1 MPVNRFDNPVGQRY
15 VSTYVPL
22 PYEEL
27 SAIAKQHQDK
37 HDINRMLPLEFDKM
51 ASALKAAPIH
61 QDKKDRLISG
71 YKGLIDNAVNSTR
84 DYASPEFQ
92 KKVTDILYQFRNDP
106 SVQEIENT
114 KNWWDKE
121 YLPYRGNKENQRDL
135 DFTVQ
140 KDESNSTGYKQTDK
154 GVYSLNTTKY
164 ADAAKAAEDIMSNIR
179 ASGKSTGV
187 WDLSHAK
194 QLGNG
199 YTEVYNKT
207 TNSYEQ
213 ISDAQVKDIAAHNVS
228 LYGKTDA
235 GLYRLREML
244 KPIYGDQVQS
254 LSYDNLEKMTNSKI
268 FNAVNQELQNDL
280 SKIAYKQEFRKSA
293 YDQDNKFLDNEGA
306 KKKVLED
313 AVPVWNSPANT
324 VEGLKVADDFDA
336 NAGYKGGITVGG
348 PTIIG
353 TASTPEGNIT
363 KGEAKY
369 KQPREMDA
377 KTKDFAEKAI
387 QQLDPAAYKGYKA
400 TGVLSD
406 AMMKNLYPQIKQ
418 MKAAL
423 EKDILVGS
431 QVQGLNDTELHQMK
445 GFFGS
450 ELQEVKDLGTGNGIN
465 ATYYIPS
472 TGETL
477 TYAELKYKFP
487 EDSKVGIKG
496 KYTAANPFVQLT
508 GNKDFANARQISI
521 DGTEIVV
528 TGPTKFINTKNGA
541 NAEQNYEL
549 VRNRAVNEIYNA
561 KFTPTM
567 PKDINVY
574 GEKIKVMYVPDNNN
588 PDAGTY
594 NILDHKGDILA
605 VGLPTVDEAEQAVYN
620 LAKERQ

>member
-22 PYEEL
+22 PYEQL
-27 SAIAKQHQDK
+27 SEIAKQHQDK
-37 HDINRMLPLEFDKM
+37 HDRNRMLPLEFDKM

-61 QDKKDRLISG
+61 QDKKDALIKG
-71 YKGLIDNAVNSTR
+71 YKGLIDSAVNSTK

-164 ADAAKAAEDIMSNIR
+164 ADSAKAAEDIMSNIK

-187 WDLSHAK
+187 WDLSHSK

-213 ISDAQVKDIAAHNVS
+213 ITDAQVKNIAAHSVGI
-228 LYGKTDA
+228 YGRTDA
-235 GLYRLREML
+235 GLYRLRQML
-244 KPIYGDQVQS
+244 QPIYGDKVQE
-254 LSYDNLEKMTNSKI
+254 LSYDNLEKLTSPNV

-280 SKIAYKQEFRKSA
+280 TSIAYKQQFRNTK
-293 YDQDNKFLDNEGA
+293 YDEDNKFQDNEGN

-324 VEGLKVADDFDA
+324 VKGLEIANDFETTS
-336 NAGYKGGITVGG
+336 GYKGGYPGIGG
-348 PTIIG
+348 SEYMTGSVPG
-353 TASTPEGNIT
+353 AGSPP
-363 KGEAKY
+363 KY
-369 KQPREMDA
+369 KQPRDMDE
-377 KTKDFAEKAI
+377 KTKAFAEKAI

-423 EKDILVGS
+423 ERDVLVGS

-450 ELQEVKDLGTGNGIN
+450 DLQEVKDLGTGNGIN

-477 TYAELKYKFP
+477 TYAELKDKFP

-549 VRNRAVNEIYNA
+549 VRNRALNEIYNA

-574 GEKIKVMYVPDNNN
+574 GENIKVMYVPDNNN

-605 VGLPTVDEAEQAVYN
+605 VGLPTVDEAEEAVYN